1 MVEAWRRLPIS
12 RQGWLPFLWL
22 VYALGVP
29 ISLIGSGMSPSAVA
43 FQLGVLGVF
52 LVLYVVGYGRCGWT
66 AMAYGAAIAACGL
79 AATRL
84 DYAALAYFI
93 SAAAFFAWGLE
104 TQNAIKVLAGYLVML
119 AAYAWSVHMPLALGG
134 IIVVLAAAVGTASVA
149 GAQQKRADVR
159 LRQANE
165 EIERLAKVAERERIA
180 RDLHDVLGHTLS
192 LITIKSELAAKL
204 AERDLPGAAEEIRAV
219 EKIARETLGEL
230 RAAVAGYRAAG
241 IANELA
247 HAREV
252 LTSAG
257 LCVDCEADDIRL
269 PPTHEGVLALAIRES
284 VTNVL
289 RHADASAVRLRLG
302 ADADR
307 CRFEIHDDGCGGDQP
322 EGLGLR
328 GMRERVESYG
338 GSLERHGEDGTQ
350 LIVTL
355 PLVGAP
361 T

>member
-1 MVEAWRRLPIS
+1 MVDAWRRLPIS
-12 RQGWLPFLWL
+12 RQGWLPYLWL
-22 VYALGVP
+22 VYTLGVP
-29 ISLIGSGMSPSAVA
+29 LSLWGNRMSAAEVA
-43 FQLGVLGVF
+43 FQLGVLGFF
-52 LVLYVVGYGRCGWT
+52 LVVYVVGYGRCGW
-66 AMAYGAAIAACGL
+66 AAIAYGTIIAACGFV
-79 AATRL
+79 ATQL
-84 DYAALAYFI
+84 DFAALCYFI

-104 TQNAIKVLAGYLVML
+104 TQNAVRVL
-119 AAYAWSVHMPLALGG
+119 AAYLAILIGYAWLVRLPFNLGG
-134 IIVVLAAAVGTASVA
+134 IIVVLCAAVGAASVV
-149 GAQQKRADVR
+149 GAQQQRASML
-159 LRQANE
+159 LRRANE

-204 AERDLPGAAEEIRAV
+204 AERDLSGAAAEIRAV
-219 EKIARETLGEL
+219 EQIARETLGEL
-230 RAAVAGYRAAG
+230 REAVAGYRAAG

-247 HAREV
+247 HARAV

-257 LCVDCEADDIRL
+257 LCVDCDAADVRL
-269 PPTHEGVLALAIRES
+269 APAHEGVLALAIREA

-289 RHADASAVRLRLG
+289 RHAHASAVKLRLG

-307 CRFEIHDDGCGGDQP
+307 CRFEIHDDGRGGDQP

-338 GSLERHGEDGTQ
+338 GSLERRSDAGTH

-355 PLVGAP
+355 PLADAQ